1 MTQNYQP
8 STVGNGQYPF
18 LRGGGE
24 MGNLT
29 RTHDWAKTSLGP
41 PETWPQSLRTT
52 LGIVLNSAFPMF
64 LFWGDEHT
72 YFYNDAFRPSLGING
87 KHPAIGKPGNEVWP
101 EIWNFIGHIIEQV
114 MTNSEPVCYEDQLL
128 PIYRNGRLEDVY
140 WTFSHSPAYGDD
152 GEVAGVFVA
161 CTETTA
167 AVMNR
172 HKLAESETHF
182 RRLTDT
188 APAILWITEP
198 DGHCSYL
205 NKQWYD
211 QTGQTESEAEDFG
224 WLDATHPDDKKEA
237 GRLFLEANEKQIPFS
252 ALYRL
257 RHKDGSYRWVIDKGS
272 PRFGPNGEY
281 EGIIGTVMD
290 IHEQY
295 SAELAQRESETRF
308 QTMADDSGILIAVS
322 DETSNATYFN
332 KAWTDLTGHSVE
344 DLIAFGWVD
353 LVHPDDRERFV
364 NIYLSAF
371 EKRESFTGE
380 FRLLNKN
387 GEYRCL
393 LANGTA
399 RFRPGLDGP
408 DGSFAGYISSCVDIT
423 ERKQAEE
430 SLRASENLFRNVT
443 NSAPT
448 GLWLSDET
456 GSLTY
461 LNKTL
466 VEWTGMPYDAL
477 LGAGWASAIIDEDRE
492 RSANTFLTAVAT
504 RSHYDVAFRLK
515 KPDGS
520 ILWCQ
525 ASGDPYYDEKG
536 RYAGYAG
543 FCMDIDELVQQRQ
556 AIEMSEAKLRSIID
570 TAPVAIGLFMGRDL
584 VIELP
589 NQTFIDI
596 VGKGPDIAGKP
607 LREVMPELLNENQPF
622 LNILDEVFTSGRQF
636 HTDGS
641 MVQIMRQG
649 VLTDNYY
656 NITYTPLFNEAGEVY
671 AILDI
676 AVDVTEAVLDR
687 QKVEEAEA
695 SLRGAV
701 ELAQLGTWSID
712 VATNGI
718 TYSDRVADWLGY
730 DSGSRPYTEMIP
742 ILETNDRQRVE
753 TAVVWA
759 LNPASDGV
767 YDEIYT
773 VIHPKTGK
781 KRILHAQGKTV
792 VDATG
797 KAVRMNGTVQD
808 ITIQRELQ
816 LVLENKVEKR
826 TRQLRES
833 VQDLERSNQNLQ
845 QFAYI
850 ASHDLQEPL
859 RKIQSFSDLL
869 KTQYADQLGEG
880 VEHLQRMQTAA
891 SRMSTLIRDLL
902 SFSRIATQ
910 QDDAGPVSLTN
921 VVDRVLSNLDLVIS
935 ETGAQVLMEPL
946 PTVPG
951 DASQLGQ
958 LFQNLLGNA
967 LKFWRPNQTD
977 GPGDPV
983 GPVIRVST
991 RPVAVADLPASVKP
1005 TRTAAA
1011 YHCIEVSDNGIG
1023 FDEKYLD
1030 RIFQVFQRLHGR
1042 NEFAGTGIG
1051 LAICEKVVANHGG
1064 AITATSQPGQGATFS
1079 VYLPV

>member
-8 STVGNGQYPF
+8 STVGNGQYSF

-24 MGNLT
+24 MGALT
-29 RTHDWAKTSLGP
+29 RAFDWSETSLGP
-41 PETWPQSLRTT
+41 PENWPLSMRTT
-52 LGIVLNSAFPMF
+52 LGILLHSSFPMF
-64 LFWGDEHT
+64 LFWGKELIC
-72 YFYNDAFRPSLGING
+72 FYNDAYRPSLGNNG
-87 KHPAIGKPGNEVWP
+87 KHPAIGKPGKEVWP
-101 EIWNFIGHIIEQV
+101 EIWYFIGPIIEQV
-114 MTNSEPVCYEDQLL
+114 MTSIEPVWYEDQLL

-140 WTFSHSPAYGDD
+140 WTFSYSPAYGDD
-152 GEVAGVFVA
+152 GEISGVFVT

-172 HKLAESETHF
+172 HKLAESESYF

-188 APAILWITEP
+188 TPAILWITEP
-198 DGHCSYL
+198 NGHCSYL
-205 NKQWYD
+205 NKHWYD
-211 QTGQTESEAEDFG
+211 QTGQTESEAEGFG

-237 GRLFLEANEKQIPFS
+237 GRLFLEANEKQIPFD

-257 RHKDGSYRWVIDKGS
+257 RQKDGSYRWVIDKGS
-272 PRFGPNGEY
+272 PRFDPNGEY
-281 EGIIGTVMD
+281 EGIIGTVVNV
-290 IHEQY
+290 HEQY
-295 SAELAQRESETRF
+295 SAELALTESETRF
-308 QTMADDSGILIAVS
+308 RTMADDSGILIAVS

-344 DLIAFGWVD
+344 DLIAFGWAD
-353 LVHPDDRERFV
+353 LIHPDDRERYV

-371 EKRESFTGE
+371 EKREPFTSE

-393 LANGTA
+393 LVNGPA
-399 RFRPGLDGP
+399 RFRP

-430 SLRASENLFRNVT
+430 SLRASEQRYQAAVAAVQGIVWT
-443 NSAPT
+443 NNANGEMEGGQS
-448 GLWLSDET
+448 
-456 GSLTY
+456 
-461 LNKTL
+461 
-466 VEWTGMPYDAL
+466 
-477 LGAGWASAIIDEDRE
+477 GWAAITGQSYEDYQRYGWLKAVHPDDAQPTIDAWLE
-492 RSANTFLTAVAT
+492 AVNA
-504 RSHYDVAFRLK
+504 RRMFVFEHRIRVADHWELFSIRAIPLMNA
-515 KPDGS
+515 DGS
-520 ILWCQ
+520 IREWV
-525 ASGDPYYDEKG
+525 GVHTNITK
-536 RYAGYAG
+536 
-543 FCMDIDELVQQRQ
+543 QRQ
-556 AIEMSEAKLRSIID
+556 AEENLRASEVKFRNLVTQSTVATAVFTGRNMVLELVNDAMLGLWDKSGSII
-570 TAPVAIGLFMGRDL
+570 GRTL
-584 VIELP
+584 LEFL
-589 NQTFIDI
+589 
-596 VGKGPDIAGKP
+596 
-607 LREVMPELLNENQPF
+607 PELEDQPF
-622 LNILDEVFTSGRQF
+622 PALLDTVFTTGETFTAQDTLVYLVREGKLETVYMDFSYKALR
-636 HTDGS
+636 
-641 MVQIMRQG
+641 
-649 VLTDNYY
+649 DNQDAV
-656 NITYTPLFNEAGEVY
+656 TG
-671 AILDI
+671 ILAI
-676 AVDVTEAVLDR
+676 AVDVTGKVKAR

-695 SLRGAV
+695 GLRGAV

-712 VATNGI
+712 VATNGL
-718 TYSDRVADWLGY
+718 TYSDRLIDWFGY
-730 DSGSRPYTEMIP
+730 DPGAQPYSEVIP
-742 ILETNDRQRVE
+742 ILHADDRERVE
-753 TAVVWA
+753 TAVAWA

-773 VIHPKTGK
+773 VIHPTTGK
-781 KRILHAQGKTV
+781 KRTLHAQGKTV
-792 VDATG
+792 FDATR
-797 KAVRMNGTVQD
+797 KAVRMSGTAQD
-808 ITIQRELQ
+808 ITIQQELQ
-816 LVLENKVEKR
+816 LALENEVQER

-833 VQDLERSNQNLQ
+833 VQDLERSNLNLQ
-845 QFAYI
+845 QFAYV

-859 RKIQSFSDLL
+859 RKIQSFGDLL
-869 KTQYADQLGEG
+869 KMQYADQLGEG

-902 SFSRIATQ
+902 TFSRIATQ
-910 QDDAGPVSLTN
+910 QDNTSPVSLTN
-921 VVDRVLSNLDLVIS
+921 VVDTVLDNLELVVTK
-935 ETGAQVLMEPL
+935 TGAQVLVEPL

-958 LFQNLLGNA
+958 LFQNLLNNA

-991 RPVAVADLPASVKP
+991 RPVAVADLPTSVRP
-1005 TRTAAA
+1005 TRMAAA